1 MAANYVHSPSPTPDI
16 RIDPLIET
24 IARLW
29 RDLPFV
35 LGEERWLAVKA
46 TLAAYLTRYDGAPDA
61 ERKHRVVV
69 ELEDW
74 LDEETPTLRAW
85 LDEQMAAEAQIKG
98 GLMGGRGVYELM
110 MADIRGRVFE
120 SAMAVDAQPAPVTR
134 YTDIQL
140 PARVQVGQRFA
151 VIVGL
156 SMAPSPDSAHA
167 LPIIALAGQMVQVV
181 LAPSPGLEMLSARA
195 LRLLVHAE
203 RDSHPA
209 VFYLRATAEGRH
221 DLGIEFWIEGQL
233 VASSRHSITALD
245 QAVVEIPA
253 RPASQPIEAGLA
265 RAAHP
270 DLVLRITTRDNQLR
284 YDLHFADVRFLSVP
298 GERLRSDPETFRYEL
313 IRRMERLAGQARE
326 RGDPALL
333 QRALER
339 EGRNLYKELFSADM
353 RREYRRFWREVRT
366 MQIISDEP
374 WLPWELIKPYDDDG
388 ELLDHDFLCMQFD
401 LARWCDPAPA
411 PAPIIRLQSLAV
423 VAPTDSGL
431 AAAQQEREAL
441 RSLALAQ
448 GLTDLTP
455 ALPTRQAVLEELLE
469 GNVPIDLWHFACHGD
484 FDGRRPADAPLE
496 LQNRE
501 RLTPA
506 DLNGPAQTRLKRDRP
521 LVVFNACRV
530 GQSGLA
536 LTGMGGWAKVL
547 VQDCDVGAFLAPM
560 WEVTDSLSLRFAQAF
575 YQATREAPGRTL
587 AEAVSA
593 ARHALR
599 RQAPQ
604 DPTWLAY
611 ALYAHPNAR
620 LAWDGSRG

>member
-1 MAANYVHSPSPTPDI
+1 MNTNEAILQAIEQLWPELPALVGDDWPQFLAALL
-16 RIDPLIET
+16 PLLEQ
-24 IARLW
+24 ARLDPANATIPVAQIMALFTQHGEAHI
-29 RDLPFV
+29 RLIMATQDL
-35 LGEERWLAVKA
+35 
-46 TLAAYLTRYDGAPDA
+46 A
-61 ERKHRVVV
+61 E
-69 ELEDW
+69 
-74 LDEETPTLRAW
+74 
-85 LDEQMAAEAQIKG
+85 AAEQESIKG
-98 GLMGGRGVYELM
+98 VNFGPQQ
-110 MADIRGRVFE
+110 ADL
-120 SAMAVDAQPAPVTR
+120 PVTR

-140 PARVQVGQRFA
+140 PAQVQAGRRFA
-151 VIVGL
+151 VVVGL
-156 SMAPSPDSAHA
+156 TVAPSDDSADA
-167 LPIIALAGQMVQVV
+167 QPLLARAGQMVQVV
-181 LAPSPGLEMLSARA
+181 LAPSAGLELLGPRMRE
-195 LRLLVHAE
+195 LRVEAE
-203 RDSHPA
+203 RDSDPA
-209 VFYLRATAEGRH
+209 VFFLRAAAEGRH
-221 DLGIEFWIEGQL
+221 DLGVEFWLEGQL
-233 VASSRHSITALD
+233 VASSRHSVTAHD

-265 RAAHP
+265 RAPHP
-270 DLVLRITTRDNQLR
+270 DLVLRITTQNNQLR
-284 YDLHFADVRFLSVP
+284 YDLHFADVRFLSLP
-298 GERLRSDPETFRYEL
+298 GETLRSDPETFRYGL
-313 IRRMERLAGQARE
+313 IRRMERLAEQARE
-326 RGDPALL
+326 RGDPAIL

-339 EGRNLYKELFSADM
+339 EGRNLYKDLFSADM

-366 MQIISDEP
+366 IQIISDEP

-411 PAPIIRLQSLAV
+411 PRAIIPVRSLAV

-431 AAAQQEREAL
+431 AAAQQEREDL
-441 RSLALAQ
+441 QRLALAR

-469 GNVPIDLWHFACHGD
+469 GSARVDLWHFACHGD
-484 FDGRRPADAPLE
+484 FDGRRPADASLE

-501 RLTPA
+501 LLTPA
-506 DLNGPAQTRLKRDRP
+506 DLNGPAQTRLKRDQP

-547 VQDCDVGAFLAPM
+547 VQDCGVGAFLAPM
-560 WEVTDSLSLRFAQAF
+560 WEVTDSLSLSFAAAF

-593 ARHALR
+593 ARHAVR
-599 RQAPQ
+599 RQAPH

-620 LAWDGSRG
+620 LAWGGARG

>member
-1 MAANYVHSPSPTPDI
+1 MNTNEALLQAIEQLWPELPALISDDWPQFMAALLPLLEQMRRDPANASVPAAQIMALFAQHGEAHI
-16 RIDPLIET
+16 RLILARQDLIE
-24 IARLW
+24 
-29 RDLPFV
+29 
-35 LGEERWLAVKA
+35 
-46 TLAAYLTRYDGAPDA
+46 
-61 ERKHRVVV
+61 
-69 ELEDW
+69 
-74 LDEETPTLRAW
+74 
-85 LDEQMAAEAQIKG
+85 AAEMESIKG
-98 GLMGGRGVYELM
+98 MTLVGPQ
-110 MADIRGRVFE
+110 
-120 SAMAVDAQPAPVTR
+120 QPDQPVTR

-140 PARVQVGQRFA
+140 PARVQAARRFA

-156 SMAPSPDSAHA
+156 TMAPSADSADVQ
-167 LPIIALAGQMVQVV
+167 PITALAGQAVRVV
-181 LAPSPGLEMLSARA
+181 LAPSPGLE
-195 LRLLVHAE
+195 LLGPAMRELHVEAE
-203 RDSHPA
+203 RDSDPA
-209 VFYLRATAEGRH
+209 VFFLRAASEGRH
-221 DLGIEFWIEGQL
+221 DLGIEFWSEGQL
-233 VASSRHSITALD
+233 VASSRHSITAMDL
-245 QAVVEIPA
+245 AVVEIPA
-253 RPASQPIEAGLA
+253 RPASQPIEPGLA

-270 DLVLRITTRDNQLR
+270 DLVLRITTKDNQLR

-298 GERLRSDPETFRYEL
+298 GDTLRSDPETFRYEL
-313 IRRMERLAGQARE
+313 IRRMERLAEQARE

-339 EGRNLYKELFSADM
+339 EGRNLYKDLFSADM

-366 MQIISDEP
+366 IQIISDEP

-401 LARWCDPAPA
+401 LARWCTPAPA

-423 VAPTDSGL
+423 VAPSDSGL
-431 AAAQQEREAL
+431 AAAQQEREEL
-441 RSLALAQ
+441 RSLARAR

-469 GNVPIDLWHFACHGD
+469 GNAPVDLWHFACHGD

-501 RLTPA
+501 LLLPTDLT
-506 DLNGPAQTRLKRDRP
+506 GPAQTRLKRDRP

-547 VQDCDVGAFLAPM
+547 VQDCGVGAFLAPM
-560 WEVTDSLSLRFAQAF
+560 WEVTDSLSLSFAQAF

-587 AEAVSA
+587 AAAVSA
-593 ARHALR
+593 ARHAVR

-620 LAWDGSRG
+620 LAWDGARG